1 MPNLLVAGNST
12 NGGTAISTDTSGT
25 LNIVTGSG
33 SGANAI
39 TIDASQN
46 VTTGANLTVT
56 GTLTAPQIFGQG
68 QTWQALA
75 GSRALGTTYTNSTN
89 RPIMVYVRCTISSIG
104 NVVVLT
110 INSAVNNVG
119 GNASANGYG
128 STTVGIVP
136 PGQTYSVAAITG
148 GGSISEWNELR

>member
-1 MPNLLVAGNST
+1 MANIITAGNST
-12 NGGTAISTDTSGT
+12 NGGTAITTDTSGT

-33 SGANAI
+33 SGSNAI

-46 VTTGANLTVT
+46 VTIA
-56 GTLTAPQIFGQG
+56 GTLTATSVFAQG

-89 RPIMVYVRCTISSIG
+89 RPIMVYVRCAISATG

>member
-1 MPNLLVAGNST
+1 MANIITAGNST

-33 SGANAI
+33 SGATAV
-39 TIDASQN
+39 TIDSSQN
-46 VTTGANLTVT
+46 VTIA
-56 GTLTAPQIFGQG
+56 GTLTATSVFAQG
-68 QTWQALA
+68 QTWQSLA

-89 RPIMVYVRCTISSIG
+89 RPIMVYIRCAISSTG
-104 NVVVLT
+104 NVAILT
-110 INSAVNNVG
+110 INGAVSIVG

-128 STTVGIVP
+128 STVVGVVP
-136 PGQTYSVAAITG
+136 PSQTYSVAAITG

>member
-1 MPNLLVAGNST
+1 MANLLVAGNSS
-12 NGGTAISTDTSGT
+12 NGGTAITTDTSGT

-33 SGANAI
+33 SGATA
-39 TIDASQN
+39 
-46 VTTGANLTVT
+46 VTVDGSGNMVVT
-56 GTLTAPQIFGQG
+56 GTLTATSIFAQG
-68 QTWQALA
+68 QTWQSLA

-89 RPIMVYVRCTISSIG
+89 RPIMVYIRCAISALG
-104 NVVVLT
+104 NVAVLT
-110 INSAVNNVG
+110 INGAVINVG

-128 STTVGIVP
+128 STTTGIVP